1 MSQFVNELKKFDDF
15 IELGGVSQEEIN
27 YAENILEVKFSDEY
41 IDYLL
46 ECGVASAD
54 GHEFTG
60 ICKSKRLNVVDVT
73 KEELAKVEDVP
84 QGAYVVEQAH
94 IDGVVV
100 WQTQN
105 GEIYKSQ
112 NKKIQ
117 PIGNSLCEY
126 INLEEN

>member
-15 IELGGVSQEEIN
+15 IELGGVSQGEIN
-27 YAENILEVKFSDEY
+27 DAENILGVKFSNEY
-41 IDYLL
+41 VDYLL
-46 ECGVASAD
+46 KCGVASAD

-73 KEELAKVEDVP
+73 KEELSKVGDVP

-105 GEIYKSQ
+105 GRIYLSQ
-112 NKKIQ
+112 NNQVQRIYD
-117 PIGNSLCEY
+117 SLNEY
-126 INLEEN
+126 IHM